1 MQNEVIVRPSEQLA
15 TISNKE
21 FLRVYSP
28 NNCLMHSS
36 SLKGVSDAL
45 SRQTLSLVQIKK
57 GKGEVFLRSYISM
70 WLIYLNEVLNL
81 NNPLTEAQIEL
92 CAEQIMA
99 DYHHLKIS
107 ELSLI
112 FKRIVSGECG
122 ELYER
127 ISMPKI
133 MNIFR
138 QYEQERTEV
147 VVTQNQ
153 QAHEQFR
160 YQENRT
166 ESYSDDLD
174 RLCKKMRKF

>member
-1 MQNEVIVRPSEQLA
+1 MQNEIIVRTSEQLA
-15 TISNKE
+15 ILSNKE

-138 QYEQERTEV
+138 QYDQERTEV

-160 YQENRT
+160 YRENRT
-166 ESYSDDLD
+166 ESYDDDLE
-174 RLCKKMRKF
+174 RLCKKVRKF

>member
-1 MQNEVIVRPSEQLA
+1 MQNEVIVRQNQALA
-15 TISNKE
+15 TISNEK
-21 FLRVYSP
+21 FLEVYSP
-28 NNCLMHSS
+28 NNCLMHSTGI
-36 SLKGVSDAL
+36 KGVSDAL

-57 GKGEVFLRSYISM
+57 SKGEAFLRSYISL
-70 WLIYLNEVLNL
+70 WLIYLNELLNL
-81 NNPLTEAQIEL
+81 NKPLTEAQIRL
-92 CAEQIMA
+92 CAEQIIA
-99 DYHHLKIS
+99 EYHHLKIS

-127 ISMPKI
+127 ISMPKV
-133 MNIFR
+133 MSIFR
-138 QYEQERTEV
+138 KYDQERTEV

-166 ESYSDDLD
+166 ESYDDDLE
-174 RLCKKMRKF
+174 RICKKMRKF

>member
-1 MQNEVIVRPSEQLA
+1 
-15 TISNKE
+15 
-21 FLRVYSP
+21 
-28 NNCLMHSS
+28 MHSS

-138 QYEQERTEV
+138 QYDQERTEV

-153 QAHEQFR
+153 LAHEQFR

-174 RLCKKMRKF
+174 RICKKMRKF

>member
-1 MQNEVIVRPSEQLA
+1 MQNEVIVSQNQALA

-28 NNCLMHSS
+28 NNCLMHSAKI
-36 SLKGVSDAL
+36 KGISDAL
-45 SRQTLSLVQIKK
+45 SRQTYSLVQIKIN
-57 GKGEVFLRSYISM
+57 KGEAFLRSYISL

-92 CAEQIMA
+92 CTEQIME

-112 FKRIVSGECG
+112 FKRIVSGEFG

-127 ISMPKI
+127 ISMPKV
-133 MNIFR
+133 MSVFR
-138 QYEQERTEV
+138 KYDQERTEV

-160 YQENRT
+160 YKENRT
-166 ESYSDDLD
+166 ESYDDD
-174 RLCKKMRKF
+174 VRRIYKRLRKF

>member
-1 MQNEVIVRPSEQLA
+1 
-15 TISNKE
+15 
-21 FLRVYSP
+21 
-28 NNCLMHSS
+28 MHSS

-45 SRQTLSLVQIKK
+45 NRQTLSLVQIKK

-70 WLIYLNEVLNL
+70 WLIYLKEVLNL

-92 CAEQIMA
+92 CTEQIMA
-99 DYHHLKIS
+99 DYSFLKIS

-112 FKRIVSGECG
+112 FKRIVSGEFG

-138 QYEQERTEV
+138 QYDQERTEV

-160 YQENRT
+160 YRENRT
-166 ESYSDDLD
+166 ESYDDDLE

>member
-1 MQNEVIVRPSEQLA
+1 
-15 TISNKE
+15 
-21 FLRVYSP
+21 
-28 NNCLMHSS
+28 MHSS

-127 ISMPKI
+127 ISTPKI

-138 QYEQERTEV
+138 QYDQERTEV

-166 ESYSDDLD
+166 ESYDDDLN

>member
-1 MQNEVIVRPSEQLA
+1 MQNEVIVRQNQALA
-15 TISNKE
+15 TISNKR
-21 FLRVYSP
+21 FLEVYSP

-57 GKGEVFLRSYISM
+57 GQGEVFLRSYISM

-138 QYEQERTEV
+138 QYDQERTEV

-160 YQENRT
+160 YRENRT
-166 ESYSDDLD
+166 ESYDDDLE

>member
-1 MQNEVIVRPSEQLA
+1 
-15 TISNKE
+15 
-21 FLRVYSP
+21 
-28 NNCLMHSS
+28 MHSS

-45 SRQTLSLVQIKK
+45 SRNTVSLVEIKK

-81 NNPLTEAQIEL
+81 NNPLTETQIEL

-138 QYEQERTEV
+138 QYDQERTEV

-174 RLCKKMRKF
+174 RICKKMRKF

>member
-1 MQNEVIVRPSEQLA
+1 
-15 TISNKE
+15 
-21 FLRVYSP
+21 
-28 NNCLMHSS
+28 MHSS

-57 GKGEVFLRSYISM
+57 GKGEQFLRSYISM

-81 NNPLTEAQIEL
+81 NNPLRRHKLEL

-99 DYHHLKIS
+99 DYHHLKLS

-127 ISMPKI
+127 ISMPKV
-133 MNIFR
+133 MSIFR
-138 QYEQERTEV
+138 KYDQERTEV

-160 YQENRT
+160 YRENRT
-166 ESYSDDLD
+166 ESYDDDLD
-174 RLCKKMRKF
+174 RICKKMRKF

>member
-1 MQNEVIVRPSEQLA
+1 
-15 TISNKE
+15 
-21 FLRVYSP
+21 
-28 NNCLMHSS
+28 MHSS

>member
-1 MQNEVIVRPSEQLA
+1 
-15 TISNKE
+15 
-21 FLRVYSP
+21 
-28 NNCLMHSS
+28 MHSS

-45 SRQTLSLVQIKK
+45 SRNTVSLVEIKK

-81 NNPLTEAQIEL
+81 NNPLTETQIEL

-127 ISMPKI
+127 ISMPKL
-133 MNIFR
+133 MSIFR
-138 QYEQERTEV
+138 KYEQERTDV

-153 QAHEQFR
+153 QAHEQFS

-174 RLCKKMRKF
+174 RICKKMRKF

>member
-1 MQNEVIVRPSEQLA
+1 
-15 TISNKE
+15 
-21 FLRVYSP
+21 
-28 NNCLMHSS
+28 MHSS

-138 QYEQERTEV
+138 QYDQERTEV
-147 VVTQNQ
+147 VTSESQ
-153 QAHEQFR
+153 QAHESFR

-166 ESYSDDLD
+166 ESYDDEIT
-174 RLCKKMRKF
+174 RWYKKIRKF

>member
-1 MQNEVIVRPSEQLA
+1 
-15 TISNKE
+15 
-21 FLRVYSP
+21 
-28 NNCLMHSS
+28 MHSS

-138 QYEQERTEV
+138 QYDQERTEV

>member
-1 MQNEVIVRPSEQLA
+1 
-15 TISNKE
+15 
-21 FLRVYSP
+21 
-28 NNCLMHSS
+28 MHSVTI
-36 SLKGVSDAL
+36 KGVSDAL
-45 SRQTLSLVQIKK
+45 SRNTVSLVEIKK
-57 GKGEVFLRSYISM
+57 GKGQAFLRSYIAL
-70 WLIYLNEVLNL
+70 WLIELNELLNL
-81 NNPLTEAQIEL
+81 NNPLTETQIEL

-99 DYHHLKIS
+99 DYSFLKIS

-138 QYEQERTEV
+138 QYDQERTDV

-166 ESYSDDLD
+166 ESYDDD
-174 RLCKKMRKF
+174 MQRLYKKMRKF

>member
-1 MQNEVIVRPSEQLA
+1 MQNEIIVRTSEQLA
-15 TISNKE
+15 ILSNKE

-57 GKGEVFLRSYISM
+57 GKGEVFIRSYISM

-99 DYHHLKIS
+99 DYSFLKIS

-127 ISMPKI
+127 ISMPKV
-133 MNIFR
+133 MSIFR
-138 QYEQERTEV
+138 KYDQERTEV
-147 VVTQNQ
+147 VVNQNQ

-160 YQENRT
+160 YRENRT
-166 ESYSDDLD
+166 ESYDDDLE
-174 RLCKKMRKF
+174 RICKKMRKF

>member
-1 MQNEVIVRPSEQLA
+1 MQNEIIVRTSEQLA
-15 TISNKE
+15 ILSNKE

-99 DYHHLKIS
+99 DYHHLKLS

-138 QYEQERTEV
+138 QYDQERTEV

-160 YQENRT
+160 YRENRT
-166 ESYSDDLD
+166 ESYDDDLV
-174 RLCKKMRKF
+174 RLYKNVRKF

>member
-1 MQNEVIVRPSEQLA
+1 
-15 TISNKE
+15 
-21 FLRVYSP
+21 
-28 NNCLMHSS
+28 MHSS

-92 CAEQIMA
+92 CTEQIMA
-99 DYHHLKIS
+99 DYSFLKIS

-112 FKRIVSGECG
+112 FKRIVSGEFG

-138 QYEQERTEV
+138 QYDQERTEV

-160 YQENRT
+160 YRENRT
-166 ESYSDDLD
+166 ESYDDDLD

>member
-1 MQNEVIVRPSEQLA
+1 
-15 TISNKE
+15 
-21 FLRVYSP
+21 
-28 NNCLMHSS
+28 MHSS

-70 WLIYLNEVLNL
+70 WLIYLNEVMNL

-138 QYEQERTEV
+138 QYDQERTEV

>member
-1 MQNEVIVRPSEQLA
+1 
-15 TISNKE
+15 
-21 FLRVYSP
+21 
-28 NNCLMHSS
+28 MHSS

-45 SRQTLSLVQIKK
+45 NRQTLSLVQIKK

-92 CAEQIMA
+92 CTEQIMA
-99 DYHHLKIS
+99 DYSFLKIS

-112 FKRIVSGECG
+112 FKRIVSGEFG

-138 QYEQERTEV
+138 QYDQERTEV

-160 YQENRT
+160 YRENRT

-174 RLCKKMRKF
+174 RICKKMRKF

>member
-1 MQNEVIVRPSEQLA
+1 MQNEVIVAPSQQLA

-138 QYEQERTEV
+138 QYDQERTEV

>member
-1 MQNEVIVRPSEQLA
+1 
-15 TISNKE
+15 
-21 FLRVYSP
+21 
-28 NNCLMHSS
+28 MHSS

-57 GKGEVFLRSYISM
+57 GKGEQFLRSYISM

-138 QYEQERTEV
+138 QYDQERTDV

-166 ESYSDDLD
+166 ESYDDD
-174 RLCKKMRKF
+174 MQRLYKKMRKF

>member
-1 MQNEVIVRPSEQLA
+1 
-15 TISNKE
+15 
-21 FLRVYSP
+21 
-28 NNCLMHSS
+28 MHSS

-57 GKGEVFLRSYISM
+57 GKGGQFLRSYISM

-138 QYEQERTEV
+138 QYDQERTDV

-166 ESYSDDLD
+166 ESYDDD
-174 RLCKKMRKF
+174 MQRLYKKMRKF

>member
-1 MQNEVIVRPSEQLA
+1 
-15 TISNKE
+15 
-21 FLRVYSP
+21 
-28 NNCLMHSS
+28 MHSS

-45 SRQTLSLVQIKK
+45 SRNTISLVEIKK

-92 CAEQIMA
+92 CTEQIMA
-99 DYHHLKIS
+99 DYSFLKIS

-112 FKRIVSGECG
+112 FKRIVSGEFG

-127 ISMPKI
+127 ISMPKV
-133 MNIFR
+133 MSIFR
-138 QYEQERTEV
+138 KYDQERTEV
-147 VVTQNQ
+147 VVNQNQ

-166 ESYSDDLD
+166 ESYDDD
-174 RLCKKMRKF
+174 VRRIYKRLRKF

>member
-1 MQNEVIVRPSEQLA
+1 MQNEIIVRTSEQLA
-15 TISNKE
+15 ILSNKE

-99 DYHHLKIS
+99 DYHHLKLS

-127 ISMPKI
+127 ISMPKV
-133 MNIFR
+133 MSIFR
-138 QYEQERTEV
+138 QYDQERTEV

-160 YQENRT
+160 YRENRT
-166 ESYSDDLD
+166 ESYDDDLE
-174 RLCKKMRKF
+174 RLYKKMRKF

>member
-1 MQNEVIVRPSEQLA
+1 
-15 TISNKE
+15 
-21 FLRVYSP
+21 
-28 NNCLMHSS
+28 MHSS

-138 QYEQERTEV
+138 QYDQERTEV

-166 ESYSDDLD
+166 ESYDDDLD
-174 RLCKKMRKF
+174 RICKKMRKF

>member
-1 MQNEVIVRPSEQLA
+1 
-15 TISNKE
+15 
-21 FLRVYSP
+21 
-28 NNCLMHSS
+28 MHSS

-45 SRQTLSLVQIKK
+45 SRNTVSLVEIKK

-70 WLIYLNEVLNL
+70 WLIYLNELLNL
-81 NNPLTEAQIEL
+81 NNPLTETQIEL

-99 DYHHLKIS
+99 DYSFLKIS

-112 FKRIVSGECG
+112 FKRIVSGEFG

-138 QYEQERTEV
+138 QYDQERTDV

-166 ESYSDDLD
+166 ESYDDD
-174 RLCKKMRKF
+174 MQRLYKKMRKF

>member
-1 MQNEVIVRPSEQLA
+1 
-15 TISNKE
+15 
-21 FLRVYSP
+21 
-28 NNCLMHSS
+28 MHSS

-99 DYHHLKIS
+99 DYHHLKLS

-138 QYEQERTEV
+138 QYDQERTEV

-160 YQENRT
+160 YRENRT
-166 ESYSDDLD
+166 ESYDDDLV
-174 RLCKKMRKF
+174 RLYKNVRKF

>member
-1 MQNEVIVRPSEQLA
+1 
-15 TISNKE
+15 
-21 FLRVYSP
+21 
-28 NNCLMHSS
+28 MHSTGI
-36 SLKGVSDAL
+36 KGVSDAL

-57 GKGEVFLRSYISM
+57 SKGEAFLRSYISL
-70 WLIYLNEVLNL
+70 WLIYLNELLNL
-81 NNPLTEAQIEL
+81 NKPLTEQI
-92 CAEQIMA
+92 IA
-99 DYHHLKIS
+99 DSHHLKLS

-138 QYEQERTEV
+138 QYDQERTEV

-160 YQENRT
+160 YRENRT
-166 ESYSDDLD
+166 ESYDDDLN

>member
-1 MQNEVIVRPSEQLA
+1 
-15 TISNKE
+15 
-21 FLRVYSP
+21 
-28 NNCLMHSS
+28 MHSS

-45 SRQTLSLVQIKK
+45 NRQTLSLVQIKK

-92 CAEQIMA
+92 CTEQIMA
-99 DYHHLKIS
+99 DYSFLKIS

-112 FKRIVSGECG
+112 FKRIVSGEFG

-138 QYEQERTEV
+138 QYDQERTEV
-147 VVTQNQ
+147 VVTQNL

-160 YQENRT
+160 YRENRT
-166 ESYSDDLD
+166 ESYDDDLE

>member
-1 MQNEVIVRPSEQLA
+1 
-15 TISNKE
+15 
-21 FLRVYSP
+21 
-28 NNCLMHSS
+28 MHSS

-138 QYEQERTEV
+138 QYDQERTEV

-166 ESYSDDLD
+166 ESYSDDLE
-174 RLCKKMRKF
+174 RICKKMRKF